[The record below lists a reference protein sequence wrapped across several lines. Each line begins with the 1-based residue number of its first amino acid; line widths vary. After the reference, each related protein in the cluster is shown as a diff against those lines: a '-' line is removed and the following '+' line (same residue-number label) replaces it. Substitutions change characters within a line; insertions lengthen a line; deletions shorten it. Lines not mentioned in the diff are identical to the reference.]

1 MPPASNSGL
10 HRHRFGAAGVLM
22 LGAAAL
28 AQPARVAMETVAH
41 TVMPRDTLIGVR
53 DRMLRPGADWRVL
66 QRLNRVADPRRLKP
80 GSTLLIPADLLREQP
95 AVAEVVHVN
104 GDVLVQRA
112 SAPGTNEALAGGM
125 VLNAGDVLRAAS
137 QSSAVLRFAD
147 GARVLLRPES
157 ELRLE
162 RLTKSTGAA
171 QTQLEL
177 RRGSVD
183 SSVPPMANS
192 TKPADAAARRY
203 QIRTPVANLGV
214 RGTEFR
220 ARLDGERTHV
230 EVLEGRVAT
239 AAAGAGL
246 LVDGGFGAVLAPGG
260 AAGVPRPLPLLAAPE
275 VSRVARHIER
285 LPLQLGWAALDGA
298 IAYRAQITPPDD
310 SQRLLLDARFAEA
323 TARFADDLPDGRYA
337 LRVRGVDASGLEGR
351 DAKIDFTLKAR
362 PEPPFIERPR
372 TGMNAYDE
380 AVDFAWTRHAAAARY
395 RLQIAD
401 NPGFDPSLVD
411 RADLTDTQARILLP
425 LGHYAWRLASIRAD
439 GDQGPFGDTQTLLRR
454 APPASPPAADPLLD
468 EKGLRL
474 RWQAANEP
482 GASYAYQFARDNA
495 FTQIVKEGRTA
506 EEGVLLGE
514 AASGS
519 YFLRVR
525 SIASDGFEGPWGA
538 PQQIDVPTDKRW
550 WWLLLPAALLLL

>member
-1 MPPASNSGL
+1 M
-10 HRHRFGAAGVLM
+10 M

-28 AQPARVAMETVAH
+28 AQPAKPAVEMAAH

-53 DRMLRPGADWRVL
+53 DRMLRPGTDWRVL

-95 AVAEVVHVN
+95 AVAEVVHIN
-104 GDVLVQRA
+104 GDVRVQHLN
-112 SAPGTNEALAGGM
+112 APGAAEALGSGM
-125 VLNAGDVLRAAS
+125 VLNAGDIVIAAR

-147 GARVLLRPES
+147 GARVLVRPDS

-162 RLTKSTGAA
+162 RLTKSGSTA

-177 RRGSVD
+177 RQGSVD
-183 SSVPPMANS
+183 SSVPPTNAR
-192 TKPADAAARRY
+192 PADAAARRY

-220 ARLDGERTHV
+220 TRLDGERTHV

-246 LVDGGFGAVLAPGG
+246 LVDGGFGAVLAPGS
-260 AAGVPRPLPLLAAPE
+260 AAAVPRLLPLLGAPDLSNAAR
-275 VSRVARHIER
+275 RVER

-298 IAYRAQITPPDD
+298 VAYRAQVTQPDE
-310 SQRLLLDARFAEA
+310 SQRLVLDGRFAQA
-323 TARFADDLPDGRYA
+323 AARFADDLPDGRYA
-337 LRVRGVDASGLEGR
+337 LRVRAVDGNGLEGR

-372 TGMNAYDE
+372 SGMNAYDE
-380 AVDFAWTRHAAAARY
+380 AVDFAWTRHAGAARY

-411 RADLTDTQARILLP
+411 RADIADTQARILLP
-425 LGHYAWRLASIRAD
+425 LGHYSWRLASIRAD

-506 EEGVLLGE
+506 EEGVLLGQ

-538 PQQIDVPTDKRW
+538 PQQIEVPSDKRW